1 METYTRLSD
10 ESLVTFC
17 FTNFLHPKVLMKE
30 MLFLPADDIQ
40 EILLEGRLHLK
51 KIAERNP

>member
-1 METYTRLSD
+1 
-10 ESLVTFC
+10 
-17 FTNFLHPKVLMKE
+17 MKE
-30 MLFLPADDIQ
+30 MLFSPADDIQ